1 MRLSVSSRRAS
12 RVVVFRRVLGF
23 ASPLGAALARGACF
37 AMGGEPTP
45 RAKRSRDGAS
55 APSGSG
61 KRARA
66 RDGGGGAEISGDDAS
81 AGKGRASSSSKK
93 KRRSSAGPPSAR
105 SKRWHPLPVRL
116 DFGSAFS
123 RHVFLRAASSSG
135 GVDGADEGV
144 ALFVAA
150 VPPRWTAAHLSELL
164 STHFGAVEDVS
175 LVTLDAAPDVAGALA
190 RFERAESAAAAL
202 NAARRGA
209 APLDPPASL
218 APASSGG
225 GAPPATGLERWVRE
239 FRDARRGGP
248 DAVRADIDA
257 WFEAH
262 EREEARKAREAREAA
277 SADDGWTVVEAKRGR
292 RKTTDVAGTAVGG
305 IRAATADRRR
315 NDGPKLRENFYRF
328 QQREK
333 RRGEL
338 YELKMRFEAD
348 KDRVAKLKA
357 SRKFRPT

>member
-1 MRLSVSSRRAS
+1 
-12 RVVVFRRVLGF
+12 
-23 ASPLGAALARGACF
+23 
-37 AMGGEPTP
+37 MGGEPTP

-190 RFERAESAAAAL
+190 PASSAPSPRRRRSTPPAAAP
-202 NAARRGA
+202 RRSTR
-209 APLDPPASL
+209 PASL
-218 APASSGG
+218 APASSAAARPPRRVSSGGCASRGRAARRSRRGSRGHRRVVRGARARGGAKSAGGAGG
-225 GAPPATGLERWVRE
+225 GE
-239 FRDARRGGP
+239 
-248 DAVRADIDA
+248 
-257 WFEAH
+257 
-262 EREEARKAREAREAA
+262 
-277 SADDGWTVVEAKRGR
+277 RGR
-292 RKTTDVAGTAVGG
+292 RVDGG
-305 IRAATADRRR
+305 GGEARAAEDDGRRGHGGWRDLQATADRRR

-333 RRGEL
+333 RRGEA

>member
-1 MRLSVSSRRAS
+1 
-12 RVVVFRRVLGF
+12 
-23 ASPLGAALARGACF
+23 
-37 AMGGEPTP
+37 MGGEPTP

-55 APSGSG
+55 APPGSG

-164 STHFGAVEDVS
+164 STHRP
-175 LVTLDAAPDVAGALA
+175 AP
-190 RFERAESAAAAL
+190 
-202 NAARRGA
+202 
-209 APLDPPASL
+209 
-218 APASSGG
+218 
-225 GAPPATGLERWVRE
+225 
-239 FRDARRGGP
+239 
-248 DAVRADIDA
+248 
-257 WFEAH
+257 
-262 EREEARKAREAREAA
+262 
-277 SADDGWTVVEAKRGR
+277 
-292 RKTTDVAGTAVGG
+292 
-305 IRAATADRRR
+305 
-315 NDGPKLRENFYRF
+315 
-328 QQREK
+328 
-333 RRGEL
+333 
-338 YELKMRFEAD
+338 
-348 KDRVAKLKA
+348 
-357 SRKFRPT
+357 SRTSPS

>member
-1 MRLSVSSRRAS
+1 MRLSVASRGTS

-81 AGKGRASSSSKK
+81 AGQGARVVLVQEEAPLERGSSHP
-93 KRRSSAGPPSAR
+93 RAR

-123 RHVFLRAASSSG
+123 RRVFLRAASSSG

-150 VPPRWTAAHLSELL
+150 VPPRWTAA
-164 STHFGAVEDVS
+164 
-175 LVTLDAAPDVAGALA
+175 
-190 RFERAESAAAAL
+190 R
-202 NAARRGA
+202 
-209 APLDPPASL
+209 
-218 APASSGG
+218 
-225 GAPPATGLERWVRE
+225 
-239 FRDARRGGP
+239 
-248 DAVRADIDA
+248 
-257 WFEAH
+257 
-262 EREEARKAREAREAA
+262 
-277 SADDGWTVVEAKRGR
+277 
-292 RKTTDVAGTAVGG
+292 
-305 IRAATADRRR
+305 
-315 NDGPKLRENFYRF
+315 
-328 QQREK
+328 
-333 RRGEL
+333 
-338 YELKMRFEAD
+338 
-348 KDRVAKLKA
+348 
-357 SRKFRPT
+357 